1 MAHHFTDEN
10 GRPIELSPIE
20 VRCDVISQDF
30 YDTLEEFGDKV
41 KKIHP
46 ADRMLAELDAM
57 EEANA

>member
-1 MAHHFTDEN
+1 MAHQFTDEDGN
-10 GRPIELSPIE
+10 PIVLSPIE

-46 ADRMLAELDAM
+46 CDRMLAEL
-57 EEANA
+57 EALHG